1 MGHKVLIIDTSILC
15 VWLKIPGKETCGPDN
30 DRWNFDRVNNK
41 IAEELKN
48 NATFVLPLA
57 SIIETGNHIAQC
69 RGDKYEFVHEFVK
82 LIKNTA
88 EEQSP
93 WAAFTQQNSLWNKD
107 GLIALAERWSETAI
121 GGQSIGDAAIV
132 DVARFYSEMPSTHV
146 EILTGDSGLK
156 AYEPILDQQIPRRR
170 Q

>member
-1 MGHKVLIIDTSILC
+1 MILDTSILC
-15 VWLKIPGKETCGPDN
+15 VWLKIPGLETCGPN
-30 DRWNFDRVNNK
+30 HDRWNFDRVNNK
-41 IAEELKN
+41 LSDEFN
-48 NATFVLPLA
+48 NKTTFVLPLA

-69 RGDKYEFVHEFVK
+69 RGDKYKLVNKFVK

-88 EEQSP
+88 EEKSP

-132 DVARFYSEMPSTHV
+132 DVARFYSEMSTQV

-156 AYEPILDQQIPRRR
+156 AYEPILGQQIPRRR